1 MKSIAEAI
9 NSANKRRVDL
19 GGKIPHE
26 FVADRIKTV
35 DVPDV
40 VMPKTGWLGGKK

>member
-1 MKSIAEAI
+1 MKSIEDAI
-9 NSANKRRVDL
+9 KSANSRRADL

-26 FVADRIKTV
+26 LVPDRIRKV

-40 VMPKTGWLGGKK
+40 VMPKTGWLGRKR